1 MKGIAMANCED
12 CGTRIS
18 NGICPNCQEELFIF
32 ETQYEDLPEKLSD
45 EFMNKVKEQRRN
57 NNG

>member
-1 MKGIAMANCED
+1 MANCED